1 MSDSIANGYGCRP
14 CKQVQLNVTD
24 AIIHFI
30 GDGSALSHLNA
41 SNVDFGTLST
51 SVFPASGVTAG
62 TYGSSSNVS
71 QVTVD
76 TYGRVTSATNVAI
89 TSSQWTGAPGS
100 PIYYIPG
107 VGIGSSIPA
116 TANLQVTGNVYVSN
130 SITAT
135 NVYAATEILTGTTD
149 QTTLNVTG
157 NVYVSNAV
165 TTMNVFAN
173 IYYGDGGLL
182 SNVGSQWTGNKGSP
196 IYYIP
201 GVGVGSSSPATANL
215 QVTGNVYVSNAV
227 TTTNVHVTDTLDVVG
242 SLTANAANATFF
254 FDTFTIPYINTQ
266 ELNVASN
273 IVLTGNLSAP
283 LANITTLNVNYLTV
297 NSAVVYGTSTLN
309 VYGIS
314 NLSTVTAQTMNVY
327 GDCFIGNTA
336 ITGSVQTTTG
346 PMSRLIFDNTANTSI
361 YPNKIVLFANTA
373 SSQYCGFGVTGIGP
387 TGGASISYG
396 ARASHIFYTG
406 TALNTEIMRITS
418 GSTVGVGTTTPT
430 AKFHVVGNIYASNA
444 LTTTNVF
451 ANTTTLTGISGQTT
465 LNVTGNIYAS
475 NAITTTNVF
484 ASTVTASGFLEADS
498 TWMLGVS
505 GTTQRTFRSGRVT
518 GLSGVTDTVQGTA
531 TVTFGYT
538 AASTNYRVIATVD
551 GIASAF
557 PFAVAVSNKT
567 VTTFDVRVLK
577 INSTGASTVAVD
589 WLLIE

>member
-71 QVTVD
+71 QVTID
-76 TYGRVTSATNVAI
+76 TYGRVTSATNVAV

-130 SITAT
+130 A
-135 NVYAATEILTGTTD
+135 LTT
-149 QTTLNVTG
+149 
-157 NVYVSNAV
+157 
-165 TTMNVFAN
+165 
-173 IYYGDGGLL
+173 
-182 SNVGSQWTGNKGSP
+182 SNVN
-196 IYYIP
+196 I
-201 GVGVGSSSPATANL
+201 
-215 QVTGNVYVSNAV
+215 
-227 TTTNVHVTDTLDVVG
+227 TDTLDVVG
-242 SLTANAANATFF
+242 SMTANAANATFF

-297 NSAVVYGTSTLN
+297 DSAVVYGTSTLN
-309 VYGIS
+309 VYGVS
-314 NLSTVTAQTMNVY
+314 NLSTATMV
-327 GDCFIGNTA
+327 
-336 ITGSVQTTTG
+336 
-346 PMSRLIFDNTANTSI
+346 
-361 YPNKIVLFANTA
+361 
-373 SSQYCGFGVTGIGP
+373 
-387 TGGASISYG
+387 
-396 ARASHIFYTG
+396 
-406 TALNTEIMRITS
+406 
-418 GSTVGVGTTTPT
+418 GST
-430 AKFHVVGNIYASNA
+430 
-444 LTTTNVF
+444 
-451 ANTTTLTGISGQTT
+451 GQTT

-484 ASTVTASGFLEADS
+484 ASNVTASGFLEADS

-551 GIASAF
+551 GLTSAF

-567 VTTFDVRVLK
+567 TTTFNVRVLK